1 VFLNYRIRKLQVKV
15 DCQKAVTEILTK
27 VEKEYGSS
35 YYTDKLIRSHHK
47 YIELNSH
54 LEFLKGQ
61 VK

>member
-15 DCQKAVTEILTK
+15 DCQKYNTEGLERA
-27 VEKEYGSS
+27 EKLYCDS
-35 YYTDKLIRSHHK
+35 YYTDKLIESHRK
-47 YIELNSH
+47 YVELNSH